1 MQQEYIVKAD
11 VTSSTLLK
19 NGFKPDK
26 DRFSSSRYLYRRF
39 IRVKFTIDLRERIMH
54 WTIYDSTGV
63 NSYFAFSNQ
72 KYHENSRIALK
83 VINEFN
89 LLIKRYEEAKII
101 EEEL

>member
-11 VTSSTLLK
+11 VTRSILLK

-26 DRFSSSRYLYRRF
+26 DKFSSSSYLYRRF
-39 IRVKFTIDLRERIMH
+39 IKVKFTINLKERIMH
-54 WTIYDSTGV
+54 WTIQDSTGV
-63 NSYFAFSNQ
+63 NSYFAFPNH

-89 LLIKRYEEAKII
+89 LLIKRYEEAEII